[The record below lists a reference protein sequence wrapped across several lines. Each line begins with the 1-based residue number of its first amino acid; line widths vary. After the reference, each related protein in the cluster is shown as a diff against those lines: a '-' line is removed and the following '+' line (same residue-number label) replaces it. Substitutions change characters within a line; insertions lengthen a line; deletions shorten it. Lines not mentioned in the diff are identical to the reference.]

1 MNLNYEPSSEP
12 QFNQASE
19 EAAQA
24 GARSMPFSPDDAHLQ
39 VHLI

>member
-1 MNLNYEPSSEP
+1 M
-12 QFNQASE
+12 NQASE

-24 GARSMPFSPDDAHLQ
+24 GARPLLTSLDDAHLQ